1 MDKNK
6 DTETDKIEQR
16 RAETKARL
24 DALKAKDGTKKPI
37 KTGSRFGRILF
48 PIIVVLLVLVVAVW
62 VVFATGLPQRYA
74 VPLRVGTEKVSVLE
88 YNYYFNNRLSQFT
101 QAGLLKTNSSGE
113 LDLSGQSTMDP
124 SKTWLTYFREM
135 TSQSLQETYIKAAKA
150 KEAGMTLSEENTKI
164 LNEYFENLKTQFGGE
179 LEMNNKLVEQ
189 FGKGAS
195 AETLRPVFERMFLA
209 QQYTAEHPKTY
220 TFDESQINQYYDEH
234 KDELDMVTYRS
245 FMISPAKPQKD
256 AEGKVPEQS
265 EAEQQAA
272 KNAARAEA
280 DQMLSEI
287 NRESDFNTAA
297 AQHAAADAKSQY
309 EADPDKS
316 LQTHLKS
323 SIVNKEVSAWLFDA
337 ARQNGDKAVVE
348 AGNNYFVLYFV
359 TRGKEDTLLPS
370 VRHILFEADQD
381 SATDEQ
387 KAAAKTK
394 AEETLTKIQNES
406 DMDSI
411 GGELLKSGEAK
422 ESKLY
427 EDVPYGSMVETFN
440 DWIFDPARK
449 AGDKGIVETRYGY
462 HVMYYVRTA
471 EHPVWYQ
478 KSEAALRADRFKEE
492 LDKLKEDAAY
502 AVSEDG
508 FGMRFVQYQ

>member
-1 MDKNK
+1 MDKHK
-6 DTETDKIEQR
+6 ETEIDKIEQR

-24 DALKAKDGTKKPI
+24 DALKSKDGTKKPI

-62 VVFATGLPQRYA
+62 AVFAIGLPQRYA
-74 VPLRVGTEKVSVLE
+74 TPIKIGAEKVSVLE
-88 YNYYFNNRLSQFT
+88 YNYYFNNQLNQFA
-101 QAGLLKTNSSGE
+101 QAGLLKTNSAGE
-113 LDLSGQSTMDP
+113 LDLSGASAMDP
-124 SKTWLTYFREM
+124 AKTWLTYFREM

-150 KEAGMTLSEENTKI
+150 KEAGMTLNEENRKI
-164 LNEYFENLKTQFGGE
+164 LDDYFENLQKQLGGE

-195 AETLRPVFERMFLA
+195 AAALQPVFERMFLA

-220 TFDESQINQYYDEH
+220 AIDENQINQYYDEH
-234 KDELDMVTYRS
+234 KDDLDMVTYRS
-245 FMISPAKPQKD
+245 FMISPAKPEKD
-256 AEGKVPEQS
+256 AEGKVPEQT

-272 KNAARAEA
+272 KDAAKAEA

-287 NRESDFNTAA
+287 SRESDFNTAA
-297 AQHAAADAKSQY
+297 AQHAGEDAKAQY

-316 LQTHLKS
+316 LQTNLKS
-323 SIVNKEVSAWLFDA
+323 SIVNKEVSDWLFDA

-348 AGNNYFVLYFV
+348 ASGNYFVLYFV
-359 TRGKEDTLLPS
+359 TRSKEDTLLPS
-370 VRHILFEADQD
+370 VRHILFEADQT

-387 KAAAKTK
+387 KAAAKAK
-394 AEETLTKIQNES
+394 AEETLAKIQSES
-406 DMDSI
+406 DMDTV
-411 GGELLKSGEAK
+411 GAELLKSGEAK

-440 DWIFDPARK
+440 NWIFDPARK

-471 EHPVWYQ
+471 DHPVWYQ
-478 KSEAALRADRFKEE
+478 KSESALRTSQFKAE
-492 LDKLKEDAAY
+492 LDKLKADAAY